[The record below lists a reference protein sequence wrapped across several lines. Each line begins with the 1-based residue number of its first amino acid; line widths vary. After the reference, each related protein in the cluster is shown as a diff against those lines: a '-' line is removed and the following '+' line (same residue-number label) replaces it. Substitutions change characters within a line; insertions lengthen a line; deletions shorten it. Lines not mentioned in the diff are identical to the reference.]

1 MLVCEI
7 LLKKRYL
14 DKKLTTINSY
24 IDVINNSSLSN
35 TKQLLDVALNYKF
48 ELLSKIRS
56 YSITLDKL
64 NKETYISVDGVEL
77 SIYEALYVLKTL
89 ELKMQTL
96 SDVVVSKASLFI
108 DATDFLSKNDNL
120 FNEYQKIYIAI
131 QNSDVCTSWEGK

>member
-24 IDVINNSSLSN
+24 IDVINSSSLSN

-131 QNSDVCTSWEGK
+131 QNSDVRTSWEG